1 MAGITERNGTWHLR
15 MRVPRRYE
23 QVEPRTE
30 IHRSLRTD
38 SEREARARLPAAE
51 AVVLAELDARLTMGG
66 SGRQSQQGDVF
77 SAAVALA
84 ATRGI
89 TYRMAEDLA
98 SGPLD
103 EILARLDTLKPADTP
118 EVARAVLGGVEAPQL
133 MLSGLVEEVER
144 ICAHDNRY
152 KSETQMRLW
161 RNPRT
166 RAVANLIAALG
177 GDRPVLA
184 LEAGDARR
192 HKAWWQKRIELE
204 GQKAE
209 TANKDFSNMSSMLA
223 HYYESLDIAE
233 PPRPYL
239 GITIRDRHAV
249 KNRKP
254 EIPVDWIVE
263 KWFAPGALDGLNGE
277 ARDILLISIETG
289 CRQAEIHDLASD
301 AIVLDAA
308 IPHLRI
314 AFEDG
319 EEKREVKNTASVRL
333 VPLVGVAL
341 AAARRHPNGFLRYR
355 YKRSYSALI
364 NGYLRDNGLMPSSK
378 HTAGGTR
385 HTWES
390 RLKAARIPSDDRGEM
405 MGHSVA
411 SARPRELYGDG
422 MPLHMK
428 LDLARKVALEVPAHL
443 A

>member
-1 MAGITERNGTWHLR
+1 MAGITKRNGTWHLR
-15 MRVPRRYE
+15 MRVPRRYAG
-23 QVEPRTE
+23 VEARAE

-51 AVVLAELDARLTMGG
+51 AAVLAELDARLTMG
-66 SGRQSQQGDVF
+66 QSQRPGDVF
-77 SAAVALA
+77 SAAVSLA
-84 ATRGI
+84 ATRGVA
-89 TYRMAEDLA
+89 YRQADDLA
-98 SGPLD
+98 SGPLE
-103 EILARLDTLKPADTP
+103 EILARLDMLKPSDTP
-118 EVARAVLGGVEAPQL
+118 QMARALLGGVEAPQL

-166 RAVANLIAALG
+166 RAVTNLMVALG
-177 GDRPVLA
+177 GDRPVLS

-192 HKAWWQKRIELE
+192 HKAWWQKRIERE

-209 TANKDFSNMSSMLA
+209 TAKKDFSNMSSMLA
-223 HYYESLDIAE
+223 HYYESLDLAE

-239 GITIRDRHAV
+239 GVTIRDRHAV
-249 KNRKP
+249 KSRKP
-254 EIPVDWIVE
+254 EIPVDWITG
-263 KWFAPGALDGLNGE
+263 KWFAPGAFDGLNDD

-289 CRQAEIHDLASD
+289 CRQAEIHDLPSD
-301 AIVLDAA
+301 AIVLDAV

-319 EEKREVKNTASVRL
+319 EEKREVKNASSVRL

-341 AAARRHPNGFLRYR
+341 AAARRHPNGFPRYR

-364 NGYLRDNGLMPSSK
+364 NGYLRGHDLMPSPK

-390 RLKAARIPSDDRGEM
+390 RLKAAGIASDDRGEM

-411 SARPRELYGDG
+411 SARNRELYGDE
-422 MPLHMK
+422 MPLGRK
-428 LDLARKVALEVPAHL
+428 LELAQAVALEVPIHL